1 MKNLKVQIHNQ
12 KSQERKE
19 RKLYNKKQNK
29 LKILENVL
37 NFEYLAT
44 IRIKIQAILL
54 EAKI

>member
-12 KSQERKE
+12 KSQERKD
-19 RKLYNKKQNK
+19 RNRKQNK